1 MMIPE
6 QFVSSGDRWFSAPTV
21 SRVSPGFSLTRN
33 FNSADFRPTAA
44 ANTATSDRIIR
55 PAGFPPSL
63 QDGLGHD
70 LHRSPGVRNC
80 GGTRLLVHGGEE
92 ADCDEDDDRHHQ
104 NETKG
109 SSSSIAPSVQVL
121 WSVPSPQDP
130 GSPHL
135 LVCVLSGFKSPV
147 QEVLWWVGDTV
158 VTSAATDVSLMR
170 SEKGVA
176 YSAMSVWE
184 VSAADW
190 KSGSTY
196 SCGTVQKGRVYR
208 QKLCSED

>member
-1 MMIPE
+1 MDSAMTFIVLLGCCCCAWTSARG
-6 QFVSSGDRWFSAPTV
+6 QSFS
-21 SRVSPGFSLTRN
+21 FSMV
-33 FNSADFRPTAA
+33 FS
-44 ANTATSDRIIR
+44 
-55 PAGFPPSL
+55 
-63 QDGLGHD
+63 
-70 LHRSPGVRNC
+70 